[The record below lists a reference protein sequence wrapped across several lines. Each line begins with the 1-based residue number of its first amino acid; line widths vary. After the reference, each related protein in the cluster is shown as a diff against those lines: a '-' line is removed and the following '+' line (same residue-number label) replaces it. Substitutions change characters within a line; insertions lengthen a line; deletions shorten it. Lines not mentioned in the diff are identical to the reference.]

1 MCRQSVQELGV
12 FLCQTFKQVTMK
24 NLLKVTTVAILLFF
38 TSCSDDSTSIDS
50 PTAKM
55 TDRLKNKS
63 FYSNEFESLIV
74 IDGSKFLE
82 GTIKQ
87 NDCYKMVEYKMTI
100 AKNTND
106 ELTGSMTLNDVTMAF
121 EISLN
126 SQNNKLIMY
135 FYDDTDLLMRVDAI
149 LNDACYES

>member
-1 MCRQSVQELGV
+1 
-12 FLCQTFKQVTMK
+12 MK
-24 NLLKVTTVAILLFF
+24 NLIRVITIAILLIFM
-38 TSCSDDSTSIDS
+38 SCSDDSTDIDS

-87 NDCYKMVEYKMTI
+87 NDCYKMVEYNMTI

-121 EISLN
+121 EMSLN
-126 SQNNKLIMY
+126 SQNNKLIIY
-135 FYDDTDLLMRVDAI
+135 FFDDTELLMRVDAI
-149 LNDACYES
+149 LTDQCYNN